1 MAFDPIQEQ
10 AGMLAKT
17 GSFWYRTITASD
29 KQIAYKLTQLGGL
42 TKART
47 QMRNAMHATLSGGYF
62 NDYYRVIYFTDK
74 DIAYNGT
81 EAALQKRFREVT
93 EYVRANNLTIEGS
106 LITESD
112 NVISDSGDGIVTP
125 NPDGS
130 ITLPANYRIEFGLI
144 TDPDICV
151 QAIEYKDGA
160 LLLNGIDFH
169 AAYGYIAFP
178 NNPITLFPDMKF
190 MARHVT
196 YRERNLLSYTLRLNN
211 VYGPVDRVMD
221 YYRVHQNIPALRLAA
236 AQACGMAVTRTECT
250 IMDIVPLHDGVSYI
264 MDTGERYDAP
274 YRHFHLKKLAKL
286 PAGYIIGG
294 RELFRLY
301 WYGGTEDVS
310 ELPGI
315 DPYRALPVRNIYI
328 PNKPIPI
335 QAGSYYRPAYEGTGV
350 RDYYKFLAAKD
361 GGPSSVSYDT
371 ITTTTEPVLPG
382 NPNATGTFAGV
393 VIYSGH
399 VPEDY
404 IYEITLRA
412 LNLDDTTGIG
422 DYGDGVSQKGLY
434 LRAVVGTS
442 STMTEEL
449 QYVPTTSDEVYLST
463 NLGYSKSGIISWNFS
478 IPIHVEPGK
487 FLRLDFV
494 TDKYP
499 NGNYSQV
506 SYNIRADMFLHGS
519 DSVCKTLSVIGWYS
533 TNDNSV
539 YVPQLSFVVSN
550 YYTENGVTQFLDK
563 VGPRWMVCAVN
574 KGWMSSQM
582 QKDLI
587 TFLDREAPLGSVLT
601 LADLDDI
608 ISEET

>member
-10 AGMLAKT
+10 ADMLAKT
-17 GSFWYRTITASD
+17 GSFWYRTITSAD
-29 KQIAYKLTQLGGL
+29 KMTAYKLTQLSGL
-42 TKART
+42 TKVRT
-47 QMRNAMHATLSGGYF
+47 QIRNAMHATLSGGYF
-62 NDYYRVIYFTDK
+62 SDYYKVIYFK
-74 DIAYNGT
+74 DSDISYNGT
-81 EAALQKRFREVT
+81 EEALQKRFREGT

-106 LITESD
+106 LITEADS
-112 NVISDSGDGIVTP
+112 VISDNGDGIVTP

-151 QAIEYKDGA
+151 QAIEYKEGS

-169 AAYGYIAFP
+169 ATYGYIAFP

-250 IMDIVPLHDGVSYI
+250 VVDIVPLHDGVSYI

-328 PNKPIPI
+328 PNRPIPI
-335 QAGSYYRPAYEGTGV
+335 QEDGYYRPAYEGTGV
-350 RDYYKFLAAKD
+350 QDYYRFLAAKD
-361 GGPSSVSYDT
+361 GGPLT
-371 ITTTTEPVLPG
+371 P
-382 NPNATGTFAGV
+382 A
-393 VIYSGH
+393 
-399 VPEDY
+399 
-404 IYEITLRA
+404 
-412 LNLDDTTGIG
+412 
-422 DYGDGVSQKGLY
+422 
-434 LRAVVGTS
+434 TS
-442 STMTEEL
+442 SEL
-449 QYVPTTSDEVYLST
+449 
-463 NLGYSKSGIISWNFS
+463 
-478 IPIHVEPGK
+478 
-487 FLRLDFV
+487 
-494 TDKYP
+494 
-499 NGNYSQV
+499 
-506 SYNIRADMFLHGS
+506 
-519 DSVCKTLSVIGWYS
+519 
-533 TNDNSV
+533 
-539 YVPQLSFVVSN
+539 
-550 YYTENGVTQFLDK
+550 ENGVTQFLDK

-601 LADLDDI
+601 LADLDAI

>member
-29 KQIAYKLTQLGGL
+29 KQVAYKLTQVGGL

-81 EAALQKRFREVT
+81 EAALQKRFREGT

-106 LITESD
+106 LITEAD
-112 NVISDSGDGIVTP
+112 NVISDKGDGIVTP

-151 QAIEYKDGA
+151 QAIEYKEGS

-169 AAYGYIAFP
+169 ATYGYVAFP

-211 VYGPVDRVMD
+211 VYGPVDRVVD

-250 IMDIVPLHDGVSYI
+250 VVDIVPLHDGVSYI

-301 WYGGTEDVS
+301 WYGGEEDVS

-328 PNKPIPI
+328 PNSPIPI
-335 QAGSYYRPAYEGTGV
+335 QEDGYYRPAYEGTGV
-350 RDYYKFLAAKD
+350 QDYYRFLAAKD
-361 GGPSSVSYDT
+361 GGPLTPATMADA
-371 ITTTTEPVLPG
+371 TTTDTADASSSWWVAVVSNEHLPQQTIYSISLDVDISSASDKAMWG
-382 NPNATGTFAGV
+382 DAIDNPDAEKGLYMRVGSVPTSNPNASNTAEG
-393 VIYSGH
+393 Y
-399 VPEDY
+399 
-404 IYEITLRA
+404 
-412 LNLDDTTGIG
+412 
-422 DYGDGVSQKGLY
+422 QY
-434 LRAVVGTS
+434 LATS
-442 STMTEEL
+442 SNRCVTVPGQITKLTWYFPEGITVDSNTNLRIQFSTKNKPNSEGWPINNYAYAVRTRVLTDSDSYCRVAWSGAWTEGYLAQMEFG
-449 QYVPTTSDEVYLST
+449 LST
-463 NLGYSKSGIISWNFS
+463 L
-478 IPIHVEPGK
+478 
-487 FLRLDFV
+487 
-494 TDKYP
+494 
-499 NGNYSQV
+499 
-506 SYNIRADMFLHGS
+506 
-519 DSVCKTLSVIGWYS
+519 
-533 TNDNSV
+533 
-539 YVPQLSFVVSN
+539 
-550 YYTENGVTQFLDK
+550 ENGVTQFLDK

-601 LADLDDI
+601 LADLDGI

>member
-17 GSFWYRTITASD
+17 GSFWYRTITAAD
-29 KQIAYKLTQLGGL
+29 KMTAYNLTQLGGL

-81 EAALQKRFREVT
+81 EAALQKRFREGT

-106 LITESD
+106 LITEAD
-112 NVISDSGDGIVTP
+112 NVISDKGDGIVTP

-151 QAIEYKDGA
+151 QAIEYKEGS

-169 AAYGYIAFP
+169 ATYGYIAFP

-221 YYRVHQNIPALRLAA
+221 YYRVHQNIPSLRLAA

-315 DPYRALPVRNIYI
+315 DPYRALPVRNIFI
-328 PNKPIPI
+328 PNKQIPI
-335 QAGSYYRPAYEGTGV
+335 QTNGYYRPAYEGTGAQ
-350 RDYYKFLAAKD
+350 DYYRFLAAKD
-361 GGPSSVSYDT
+361 GGPLTPATMSDAT
-371 ITTTTEPVLPG
+371 TTDTTTTNTLWWVAVVSNTHLPQQRIYSITLNVDIG
-382 NPNATGTFAGV
+382 ADHPEAMAGDAINNDPSAERGLYMRVGSVPSDNPNASTTAEGYVHLATSINRCVTVPGEVTKLTWYFPDGIPVTSDTNLRIQFSTARKPNSENWPTGSYAYAVRTRVNTDQDSFCRLAF
-393 VIYSGH
+393 YT
-399 VPEDY
+399 DW
-404 IYEITLRA
+404 
-412 LNLDDTTGIG
+412 TTG
-422 DYGDGVSQKGLY
+422 YLVQMEFGL
-434 LRAVVGTS
+434 
-442 STMTEEL
+442 
-449 QYVPTTSDEVYLST
+449 
-463 NLGYSKSGIISWNFS
+463 SK
-478 IPIHVEPGK
+478 
-487 FLRLDFV
+487 L
-494 TDKYP
+494 
-499 NGNYSQV
+499 
-506 SYNIRADMFLHGS
+506 
-519 DSVCKTLSVIGWYS
+519 
-533 TNDNSV
+533 
-539 YVPQLSFVVSN
+539 
-550 YYTENGVTQFLDK
+550 ENGVTQFLDK

-601 LADLDDI
+601 LADLDGI